1 MSTVKG
7 TRAGF
12 VGLGN
17 IGRPMALRLAAAD
30 GIELW
35 VHDIAEEPVA
45 ELSAAGAKAAASVAE
60 LAAAVDV
67 LSVMVRDDVQVREVL
82 AEVIAAD
89 RAEQGPL
96 TVLVHSTVAPE
107 TPAEL
112 AATAEPHGVNV
123 LDAPVSGGPMGAAD
137 GTLAILVGGTP
148 EAYAAAAPVLAAMGT
163 KVVHAGGIGAGT
175 RLKLARNLLHFASFT
190 AATEAQRLAEAAG
203 LDLVALGDVV
213 RHTDAITGGP
223 GAILHRD
230 ATAPI
235 AETDFW
241 HGVFGHVV
249 ALGEKDL
256 GFAIAL
262 ADELGVEVPLAR
274 LALERLAPGLG
285 MSAPGPQE
293 DDKFAGLPGARARG
307 LRKMEEVYGFDM
319 ADGEGDFF
327 RYTADHLFGD
337 IWQRPG
343 LTTRDRRLL
352 LIGLLAGQGAADVLG
367 IQVPAAYANG
377 ELAEDE
383 LREIV
388 VFLSHYAG
396 WPNGARMNTVVEET
410 IGKARRRAR
419 REAEKEADE
428 K

>member
-1 MSTVKG
+1 MNAAPR

-17 IGRPMALRLAAAD
+17 IGKPMALQLAGTD

-35 VHDIAEEPVA
+35 VHDIAPEPVA
-45 ELSAAGAKAAASVAE
+45 ELSAAGAKATASVAD
-60 LAAAVDV
+60 LATAVDV
-67 LSVMVRDDVQVREVL
+67 LSVMVRDDDQVRHVL
-82 AEVIAAD
+82 AEVLAAAGD
-89 RAEQGPL
+89 RPEGAPL
-96 TVLVHSTVAPE
+96 TVLVHSTVAPK

-112 AATAEPHGVNV
+112 AATAQPHGVHV
-123 LDAPVSGGPMGAAD
+123 LDAPVSGGPMGAAE
-137 GTLAILVGGTP
+137 GTLAILVGGSP
-148 EAYAAAAPVLAAMGT
+148 EAYAAAGPVLAAMGT
-163 KVVHAGGIGAGT
+163 KVVHAGEIGSGT
-175 RLKLARNLLHFASFT
+175 RFKLARNLLHFASFT

-223 GAILHRD
+223 GAIMHRD
-230 ATAPI
+230 TTAPI
-235 AETDFW
+235 EETDFW
-241 HGVFGHVV
+241 HGVFGHVA

-274 LALERLAPGLG
+274 LARERLAPGLG
-285 MSAPGPQE
+285 LSGSGPAE
-293 DDKFAGLPGARARG
+293 PAEDKFADLPEARARG

-367 IQVPAAYANG
+367 IQIPAAYANG
-377 ELAEDE
+377 ELDEDE

-396 WPNGARMNTVVEET
+396 WPNGARMNTVVEEA
-410 IGKARRRAR
+410 IGKARRAAQKKVERS
-419 REAEKEADE
+419 
-428 K
+428 